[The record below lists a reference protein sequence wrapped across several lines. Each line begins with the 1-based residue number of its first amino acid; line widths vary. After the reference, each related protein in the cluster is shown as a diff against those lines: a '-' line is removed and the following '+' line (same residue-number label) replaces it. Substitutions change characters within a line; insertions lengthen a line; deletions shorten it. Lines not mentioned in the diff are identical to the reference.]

1 MSNFKMEKTRETGQ
15 KGINIDQLI
24 NFIFQ
29 KSTGINNQ
37 IKYLQLHR
45 R

>member
-1 MSNFKMEKTRETGQ
+1 MSNFEMEKVRETGQ

-29 KSTGINNQ
+29 KSTGTNN
-37 IKYLQLHR
+37 
-45 R
+45 